1 MMLLAASGWFIN
13 VATVAGAIVAVI
25 GAGLALFRLPP
36 LRWLWHRNVTGPI
49 KEGLGRTITTVARP
63 LIDEAAAA
71 TRAASKAQHDEQNVV
86 LTVGF
91 ARVNDRLDAG
101 SVIMTKHTDQIAALN
116 AAIKAPRTD
125 RTRDGDQ

>member
-13 VATVAGAIVAVI
+13 VATIAGAIVAVI

-36 LRWLWHRNVTGPI
+36 LRCLCPPNSTGPI
-49 KEGLGRTITTVARP
+49 KEGLGRSTTTFSRP
-63 LIDEAAAA
+63 LFDEASAA

>member
-1 MMLLAASGWFIN
+1 MLLAASGWFIN
-13 VATVAGAIVAVI
+13 VATIAGAIVAVI
-25 GAGLALFRLPP
+25 CAGLALFRLPP
-36 LRWLWHRNVTGPI
+36 LRWLWCRNVTGPI
-49 KEGLGRTITTVARP
+49 NEGLGRTITTVARP
-63 LIDEAAAA
+63 LIDEAADA

-101 SVIMTKHTDQIAALN
+101 SVIMTKHTDQIAALE
-116 AAIKAPRTD
+116 KAVTEPRTK